1 MPEQACFQIP
11 SAAIGI
17 DNLSRGR
24 FRHGVDREVAAL
36 EVLLQCDV
44 WSKLGGE
51 PLVAQ
56 ANFALESRESVF
68 LVRAWMQKYREFA
81 PYWHESVTLQLI
93 GAGADNDPIAL
104 VYRTSEQTIPNRA
117 ANQVDFHTSILPGV
131 LMRRAQDRVFCVADW
146 SCGLVTGSRGPAHGS
161 SDRAASEEIHS
172 RGGLLL
178 RLLLITGLV
187 ATLSGCYVM
196 QAATGEMHV
205 LEARKPIDKV
215 IVDPA
220 TPEPLKETLNE
231 VRAAREFAS
240 RELELP
246 DNKSYRTYSNIN
258 RPFVVWNVVA
268 TPEFSVHP
276 KLWCFPIV
284 GCVSYRGY
292 FSEKHAREFAE
303 GLKKRGFDV
312 TLDGVPAYSTLG
324 KFADPVLSTML
335 PYGPDELA
343 ATIFHELAHQ
353 LLYVKNDTQFNE
365 AFATTVENAGLER
378 WLKFNGRA
386 DAFQRYRKDSTR
398 ERQFVELFAHTR
410 SQLAKLYASGVAPEE
425 MRQKKAQAFADL
437 ASEVRDLEMRLGLHR
452 TLYDHWIKEGLNNA
466 RLASEANYYDC
477 VPGFERLLADQGN
490 DLPRFYAAAR
500 EMSKL
505 PMAERHAK
513 LCRTP
518 AAPSETTAG
527 GESQ

>member
-1 MPEQACFQIP
+1 
-11 SAAIGI
+11 
-17 DNLSRGR
+17 
-24 FRHGVDREVAAL
+24 
-36 EVLLQCDV
+36 
-44 WSKLGGE
+44 
-51 PLVAQ
+51 
-56 ANFALESRESVF
+56 
-68 LVRAWMQKYREFA
+68 
-81 PYWHESVTLQLI
+81 
-93 GAGADNDPIAL
+93 
-104 VYRTSEQTIPNRA
+104 
-117 ANQVDFHTSILPGV
+117 
-131 LMRRAQDRVFCVADW
+131 MRCAQDRVFCLA
-146 SCGLVTGSRGPAHGS
+146 CRS
-161 SDRAASEEIHS
+161 SDRAVSEEIPSGDRLVHGS
-172 RGGLLL
+172 SGPARWPSKLPSVSSGLLL
-178 RLLLITGLV
+178 RLLLIAGLA

-196 QAATGEMHV
+196 QAATGQMRV
-205 LEARKPIDKV
+205 LDARKPIDKV
-215 IVDPA
+215 IGDPG
-220 TPEPLKETLNE
+220 TPESLKQTLTE

-240 RELELP
+240 RRLKLP

-276 KLWCFPIV
+276 KQWCFPIV

-292 FSEKHAREFAE
+292 FSEKHARRFAE

-353 LLYVKNDTQFNE
+353 LLYVKDDTQFNE

-378 WLKFNGRA
+378 WLKFTGRA
-386 DAFQRYRKDSTR
+386 DRFERYRKDSNR

-410 SQLAKLYASGVAPEE
+410 AQLAKLYASGASPEE

-437 ASEVRDLEMRLGLHR
+437 ASEIRSLEKRLGLHR
-452 TLYDHWIKEGLNNA
+452 TLYDEWIEEGLNNA

-477 VPGFERLLADQGN
+477 VPGFERLLADQGD
-490 DLPRFYAAAR
+490 DLQRFYAAAR
-500 EMSKL
+500 EISKL